1 MFAGLGA
8 AGMVGLLLGV
18 GIGDD
23 SPSSVAH
30 TTTIRVVETVTVT
43 PAPTTAEPG
52 PDETTTEESP
62 VAPLVPAPQTTTIE
76 VPPPPAVPPPPPTTV
91 DVPAPRVAAVP
102 TPEPPP
108 APTAYYKNCAAARAA
123 GAAPLYVGDP
133 GYRSGLD
140 RDNDGIAC
148 E

>member
-1 MFAGLGA
+1 MVAGIGA
-8 AGMVGLLLGV
+8 AGAVGLLVGV
-18 GIGDD
+18 GVGDE
-23 SPSSVAH
+23 PSSVAH

-43 PAPTTAEPG
+43 PAPTTVETGAV
-52 PDETTTEESP
+52 ETTAEEVP
-62 VAPLVPAPQTTTIE
+62 VAPIAPAPPTAIE
-76 VPPPPAVPPPPPTTV
+76 VPPPPPTV
-91 DVPAPRVAAVP
+91 EVSAPRVATVP
-102 TPEPPP
+102 TQEPPP
-108 APTAYYKNCAAARAA
+108 APTVYYKDCAAARAA